1 MEESLVT
8 ANRACR
14 LLCML
19 VKAILALLGV
29 WWLASSCLMIAAFLG
44 FNVVK
49 VSQAI
54 TVESFIL
61 YVLGGIAM
69 AVVFV
74 MLIRLFSDASEG
86 RSPFTMAQVKRLRV
100 IATAL
105 AGYSIVEFMMTFS
118 SPLVAGKMEASTPTL
133 NLFPIVAAAVVFAF
147 SFVFKYGVLLQEFS
161 DDTL

>member
-1 MEESLVT
+1 MVASL
-8 ANRACR
+8 
-14 LLCML
+14 
-19 VKAILALLGV
+19 
-29 WWLASSCLMIAAFLG
+29 LG

-69 AVVFV
+69 VIVFA
-74 MLIRLFSDASEG
+74 MLIRIFSDASEG
-86 RSPFTMAQVKRLRV
+86 RSPFTMAQVKRLQV
-100 IATAL
+100 VAAAL
-105 AGYSIVEFMMTFS
+105 AGYAIVEFMITLS
-118 SPLVAGKMEASTPTL
+118 SPVVAGKAEVSMPTL